1 MRLINK
7 QGVYQLGETE
17 DVPKGASMTTQAH
30 LIRSSS
36 MESKGKNIMN
46 PREIVQA
53 LLDSVQRGDFQKAR
67 FLVSKDCQFSGFVP
81 ELIKREAW
89 MGINKNLKKACPNL
103 DYHFHVDR
111 VDGLNGHLVKIWAE
125 LRGTQSGV
133 LDLSPVGLGVTPA
146 TNKSFAT
153 PREYV
158 KVTIRDSKVD
168 SWLVEPIE
176 GAGLKAILG
185 QLGVKLPTIV

>member
-1 MRLINK
+1 
-7 QGVYQLGETE
+7 
-17 DVPKGASMTTQAH
+17 
-30 LIRSSS
+30 
-36 MESKGKNIMN
+36 MN
-46 PREIVQA
+46 PRETVQA